1 MHPNHTLH
9 KLLRVIFPEILMEH
23 FEISVGMTTPS
34 KSKSG
39 LMKRCYL
46 ESSDYKSGSVIAHG
60 FTDEKIIQYFPF
72 RGKLVY
78 PHVRRRRR
86 YDKANRETFSYTY
99 DDLTAEG
106 KKLTPEFENP
116 LTQIPVQ
123 AG

>member
-1 MHPNHTLH
+1 MVLQMR
-9 KLLRVIFPEILMEH
+9 KLF
-23 FEISVGMTTPS
+23 ST
-34 KSKSG
+34 
-39 LMKRCYL
+39 
-46 ESSDYKSGSVIAHG
+46 
-60 FTDEKIIQYFPF
+60 FPF
-72 RGKLVY
+72 AANRFICT
-78 PHVRRRRR
+78 RRRRR

>member
-46 ESSDYKSGSVIAHG
+46 ESSDYKSGA
-60 FTDEKIIQYFPF
+60 
-72 RGKLVY
+72 
-78 PHVRRRRR
+78 
-86 YDKANRETFSYTY
+86 
-99 DDLTAEG
+99 
-106 KKLTPEFENP
+106 
-116 LTQIPVQ
+116 
-123 AG
+123 